1 MRTTGK
7 MTPGRA
13 LRTLTPILV
22 LALLAAALLA
32 GAAPAAGHEGAGKSA
47 AKPGK
52 PIAKAPA
59 GTIATA
65 TPTFTWSKARGA
77 ARYELRVYEGSTLL
91 LKRTG
96 IRARSLWSR
105 LALPTNVDLTWK
117 VRARNAAGAGA
128 WSKSLGFK
136 VVPLSSAKAIT
147 AFDFQGLTPPV
158 SGIIDEAAHAIAV
171 TVPYGTSVT
180 ALVATFSTTGASL
193 TVGSTTQVSGTT
205 PNNFSN
211 PVTYTVTAGDGTT
224 QAYVVTV
231 TFAANPAKAIT
242 AFSFATPAA
251 TGVINDGAKTIALTV
266 PYGTNVS
273 ALVAT
278 FITTGASVAIAG
290 TPQVSGVTANNFS
303 NPVTYAVTAGD
314 ASTQAYLVTVTV
326 AAAVIGQSYGGG
338 VIAYILKSGDPGYH
352 ASVQHGLI
360 AGPSALLPGASITTA
375 QWSNITSVL
384 IGPAA
389 QGVAIGTGQTNTA
402 AIVGQSGC
410 ADGAAYLCDWLE
422 EGGYGDWYLPSK
434 DELNQLYLNQVAIGG
449 FGSAG
454 YWSSSEIDK
463 GRAWGQYF
471 GDGYQGGSGKEDAY
485 SVRAV
490 RAF

>member
-1 MRTTGK
+1 MRTARK
-7 MTPGRA
+7 RTPGRA
-13 LRTLTPILV
+13 LRTLTTTLV
-22 LALLAAALLA
+22 LALLAALLLA

-105 LALPTNVDLTWK
+105 LALPTNLDLTWK
-117 VRARNAAGAGA
+117 VRASNAAGAGA

-136 VVPLSSAKAIT
+136 VVPPSSAKAIT

-290 TPQVSGVTANNFS
+290 TPQVSGLTANNFS
-303 NPVTYAVTAGD
+303 NPVTYTVTAGD

-338 VIAYILKSGDPGYH
+338 KIAYILQSGDPGYH

-360 AGPSALLPGASITTA
+360 AAAADQNFGAGMA
-375 QWSNITSVL
+375 WSNITGTL

-389 QGVAIGTGQTNTA
+389 QGVAIGTGLANTA

-410 ADGAAYLCDWLE
+410 ADGAAYLCDRLE

-434 DELNQLYLNQVAIGG
+434 DELNKLYLNQDAIGG
-449 FGSAG
+449 FGSAY
-454 YWSSSEIDK
+454 YWSSSEVGIDL
-463 GRAWGQYF
+463 AWYQDFVGGGQYQSHK
-471 GDGYQGGSGKEDAY
+471 DHPS